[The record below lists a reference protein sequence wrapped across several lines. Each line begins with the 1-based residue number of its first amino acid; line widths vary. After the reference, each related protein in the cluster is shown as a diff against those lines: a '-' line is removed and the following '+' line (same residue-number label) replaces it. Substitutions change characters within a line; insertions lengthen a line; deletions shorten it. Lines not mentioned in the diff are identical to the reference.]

1 MVMFL
6 SYFFGC
12 WWLPVFLSILDFD
25 FVKFGDPAEDEANS
39 SGKEE
44 EGVTATANPENTITD
59 GHISDDIGEEVDC

>member
-25 FVKFGDPAEDEANS
+25 FVKFGEAADDETNE

-44 EGVTATANPENTITD
+44 EGVTATAWHPENT
-59 GHISDDIGEEVDC
+59 DDHPSEEIGNDVDC